1 MARKLRYLVAI
12 DFSPGSRRALE
23 AARAL
28 ARRTG
33 ASLTVAHVRP
43 SSDMRAAVVEDRGDL
58 LRPGFGSLSRRLAE
72 HYERRLADWVRLGR
86 GEDGRLLKGAPDVA
100 LAREARRGYDLII
113 LGSHGEGTVPPPLM
127 GSTVERV
134 LARSTVP
141 VLVIPNSRAGI

>member
-1 MARKLRYLVAI
+1 MAI
-12 DFSPGSRRALE
+12 DFSPASGRALE

-33 ASLTVAHVRP
+33 AALTIAHVRP
-43 SSDMRAAVVEDRGDL
+43 TSDMRAAIEEDRGDL
-58 LRPGFGSLSRRLAE
+58 LKPGSGSLSRRLGE
-72 HYERRLADWVRLGR
+72 HYARRLAEWVRPQP
-86 GEDGRLLKGAPDVA
+86 GEEPRLLRGAPDVA

-113 LGSHGEGTVPPPLM
+113 LGNHGVGPVPLPLM

-141 VLVIPNSRAGI
+141 VLVVPFSRTAR